1 VIAIANWVAC
11 LEHSAFGTQAAYRC
25 GLHYMKTPH
34 RLTLHWLN
42 ALGRSNVQGVAWHM
56 LFWCGCMYCQ
66 VCVVAQCRCGYCHV
80 CVVCRCHCCVSVVC
94 AFVHCNAFARPS
106 MHDASPVHI
115 MPAVC
120 QTHCAVSLVKS
131 THCRQ
136 GVTWPQ
142 PPSLYYTE
150 GRVCLHVLWH
160 IRRSQCCSVS
170 LVGDAVT
177 RQWRSCLLCQCLSC
191 GRACLACAEQQV
203 GFVNP
208 CNGQVGYHH
217 CWQHV

>member
-1 VIAIANWVAC
+1 MYRVLLGICCFGVVACTVKSVWLRSVVAGTAMFVWCVAAIAASVLCVHLCTAMHLHGRQCMMPLLSTSC
-11 LEHSAFGTQAAYRC
+11 LQCARRTVQSLWSKAHTAGRV
-25 GLHYMKTPH
+25 L
-34 RLTLHWLN
+34 
-42 ALGRSNVQGVAWHM
+42 LGPN
-56 LFWCGCMYCQ
+56 
-66 VCVVAQCRCGYCHV
+66 
-80 CVVCRCHCCVSVVC
+80 
-94 AFVHCNAFARPS
+94 
-106 MHDASPVHI
+106 
-115 MPAVC
+115 
-120 QTHCAVSLVKS
+120 
-131 THCRQ
+131 
-136 GVTWPQ
+136 
-142 PPSLYYTE
+142 PPLYYTE

-203 GFVNP
+203 GVVNP